1 MIKMIDE
8 QNYGLTKEV
17 KKEELNEHLRWRCED
32 YQKRNKDKDIVI
44 DKFGNINCTD
54 CEGCCDCDD
63 CEECT
68 GCANCELC
76 INCSYI
82 SCQTGGFY
90 EEGEI

>member
-44 DKFGNINCTD
+44 DKYGNINCDNCTDCTD
-54 CEGCCDCDD
+54 CED
-63 CEECT
+63 CEECN
-68 GCANCELC
+68 GCNLC
-76 INCSYI
+76 TDCAYCDYI
-82 SCQTGGFY
+82 SCETGALFA
-90 EEGEI
+90 E